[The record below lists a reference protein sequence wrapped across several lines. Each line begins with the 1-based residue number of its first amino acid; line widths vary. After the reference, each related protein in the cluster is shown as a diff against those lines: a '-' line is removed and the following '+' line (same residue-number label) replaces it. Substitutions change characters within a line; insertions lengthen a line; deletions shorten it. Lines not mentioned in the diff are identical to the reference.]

1 MILKIYLGIFIFLFQ
16 ITWYACSSLYFS
28 TRSSSTRCTFI
39 QDSLVMRSGRPSA
52 ALATSS
58 ASTSSDL
65 WFFHSSLDLVLLF
78 TLSLFYTHTH
88 GHLSEGEVERLD
100 AHLDLSVTN
109 CMYLWEKNFFSKLQ
123 CGLNTDE
130 FYLVRDCLLRWCDN
144 LSRHPHLCC
153 VLLWLLQ
160 IEEFLRKNGN
170 LFGDLCYS
178 LTRIRTNWSMIL
190 KISGI
195 SIQDLSRILS
205 HLDDMLMNF
214 HLPSRHNLRF
224 NLRTVFLD

>member
-1 MILKIYLGIFIFLFQ
+1 
-16 ITWYACSSLYFS
+16 
-28 TRSSSTRCTFI
+28 
-39 QDSLVMRSGRPSA
+39 MRSGRPSA

-130 FYLVRDCLLRWCDN
+130 FYLVRDCLLEWCDS

-153 VLLWLLQ
+153 ALLWLLKN
-160 IEEFLRKNGN
+160 EEFFAKYGN

-178 LTRIRTNWSMIL
+178 LTRIRRNWSILL
-190 KISGI
+190 KIVGI
-195 SIQDLSRILS
+195 LIQEVTRIL
-205 HLDDMLMNF
+205 HDLEDLLGNF
-214 HLPSRHNLRF
+214 HFLVSNHLICMF
-224 NLRTVFLD
+224 ITVFLD